1 MRKKLLSAIIILIT
15 AATANLKAQS
25 FNINTIAGNGTPGYS
40 GDGGIATG
48 AELSSPQLGYPDDSG
63 NVYIADA
70 SNNRLRKVTT
80 TGKIYTIAGNG
91 TGSFAGDSGAATA
104 AELYYVTG
112 VVKDSAGNIYVSD
125 FYNDRIR
132 KIKPNGKIYTIAG
145 TGVGSYNGD
154 GGKAVLAEISHPV
167 TLCLDKKG
175 NLYFADEFNNRIRK
189 IDTGGIITTV
199 AGNGTGGYNGD
210 NIAATAAEISSADGL
225 ALDDSDNIYIAD
237 QSNDRIR
244 KVNYKT
250 GIITTIA
257 GTGTLGYSGDG
268 AAATA
273 AEIAAPQGVAVDRLG
288 NVYIADFDNNRIRMV
303 SYATGKIST
312 IAGNGT
318 GGFSGDGGAAT
329 AASLYEPIGIS
340 VDASGNLYV
349 ADLANQRVRKLTLN
363 PTAVNE
369 LKVDNAQ
376 WTIYP
381 NPSNGKF
388 IFQIDNEKQVVE
400 IYNVSG
406 EKIYSQ
412 SSILNSQLY
421 IDISNQPKGIYLYRV
436 VSEKGITIATG
447 KLIIQK

>member
-125 FYNDRIR
+125 FYNNRIR

-273 AEIAAPQGVAVDRLG
+273 AEIAAPQGVAVDKLG

-303 SYATGKIST
+303 TYATGKIST

-318 GGFSGDGGAAT
+318 AGFSGDGGAAT

-340 VDASGNLYV
+340 VDASSNIYI

-369 LKVDNAQ
+369 LKMDNAQ

-381 NPSNGKF
+381 NPGNGKF
-388 IFQIDNEKQVVE
+388 IFQINNRQLAMDNEKQVVE

-412 SSILNSQLY
+412 FSI
-421 IDISNQPKGIYLYRV
+421 V
-436 VSEKGITIATG
+436 H
-447 KLIIQK
+447 